1 MPLAPN
7 RIDTGFGMPGGC
19 FRRASLFYFLVG
31 GAEAGAGDA
40 PNPELM
46 LRAPSDMPNSRQRLL
61 TH

>member
-1 MPLAPN
+1 
-7 RIDTGFGMPGGC
+7 MPGGC

-31 GAEAGAGDA
+31 GAGAGAGDA